1 MKNAKPPATPLLMA
15 VIDLCESGNL
25 HRKRCKIERDDYL
38 ILIVNNERRWSS
50 VSFQAMSHRR
60 GLPLSSIELRTGRF
74 SRLVQRDSEEKAHRA
89 KVRCAFFMS
98 PSEGWRAHE

>member
-15 VIDLCESGNL
+15 GIDLGESGNL
-25 HRKRCKIERDDYL
+25 HRKRSIIERDDYL
-38 ILIVNNERRWSS
+38 ILIVYYVRRWSS
-50 VSFQAMSHRR
+50 VSFQALSPRCGR
-60 GLPLSSIELRTGRF
+60 PLSSIELRTGRF